1 MNTSY
6 PTGLGWYPDEQTG
19 GTKFWDG
26 RQWTGDLRPPRK
38 RFAAAAHHR
47 GGGITACIIGG
58 LCFFS
63 SPSQLTNPSPETTDP
78 AASFVAALVLSA
90 ALVVWGVY
98 LLRGQGPT
106 TKAVLERI
114 RRERLA
120 SDAYGTPPAHSYFEP
135 APAFNSASNTS
146 SNTTTDQTA
155 AATIT
160 AAQIQAISDPE
171 TARALQ
177 NLQALLYTRTISPE
191 EFQRAKNKLLGDN

>member
-1 MNTSY
+1 MAISLNDSRA
-6 PTGLGWYPDEQTG
+6 LAH
-19 GTKFWDG
+19 KC
-26 RQWTGDLRPPRK
+26 PP
-38 RFAAAAHHR
+38 AAAAHQR
-47 GGGITACIIGG
+47 VGGITACIIGG

-63 SPSQLTNPSPETTDP
+63 SPSQLTNPSPETTYP

-120 SDAYGTPPAHSYFEP
+120 SDAYGTPPAHSYFET
-135 APAFNSASNTS
+135 APAFNSAS

-160 AAQIQAISDPE
+160 AAQIQAISNPE

-191 EFQRAKNKLLGDN
+191 EFQRAKNKLLRDN

>member
-26 RQWTGDLRPPRK
+26 SEWTGDLRPPRK

-58 LCFFS
+58 LFLLS

-78 AASFVAALVLSA
+78 AASFVAALMLSA
-90 ALVVWGVY
+90 ALVAWGIY
-98 LLRGQGPT
+98 LLRGQGST
-106 TKAVLERI
+106 TKAVFERI
-114 RRERLA
+114 RRKRLA
-120 SDAYGTPPAHSYFEP
+120 SDVYGTPPAHSHFE
-135 APAFNSASNTS
+135 AVPAFNSASN
-146 SNTTTDQTA
+146 TDQTA

-160 AAQIQAISDPE
+160 AAQIQAISNPE

>member
-1 MNTSY
+1 M
-6 PTGLGWYPDEQTG
+6 
-19 GTKFWDG
+19 
-26 RQWTGDLRPPRK
+26 
-38 RFAAAAHHR
+38 
-47 GGGITACIIGG
+47 
-58 LCFFS
+58 
-63 SPSQLTNPSPETTDP
+63 
-78 AASFVAALVLSA
+78 LSA

-120 SDAYGTPPAHSYFEP
+120 SDAYGTPPAHSHFE
-135 APAFNSASNTS
+135 AVPAFNSASN
-146 SNTTTDQTA
+146 TDQTA

-160 AAQIQAISDPE
+160 AAQIQAISNPE

>member
-1 MNTSY
+1 M
-6 PTGLGWYPDEQTG
+6 
-19 GTKFWDG
+19 
-26 RQWTGDLRPPRK
+26 
-38 RFAAAAHHR
+38 
-47 GGGITACIIGG
+47 
-58 LCFFS
+58 
-63 SPSQLTNPSPETTDP
+63 
-78 AASFVAALVLSA
+78 LSA
-90 ALVVWGVY
+90 ALVAWGIY

-106 TKAVLERI
+106 TKAVHERM

-120 SDAYGTPPAHSYFEP
+120 SDVYSTTQAHSYFET
-135 APAFNSASNTS
+135 APAFNSASN

-160 AAQIQAISDPE
+160 AAQIQAISNPE

>member
-1 MNTSY
+1 M
-6 PTGLGWYPDEQTG
+6 
-19 GTKFWDG
+19 
-26 RQWTGDLRPPRK
+26 
-38 RFAAAAHHR
+38 
-47 GGGITACIIGG
+47 
-58 LCFFS
+58 
-63 SPSQLTNPSPETTDP
+63 
-78 AASFVAALVLSA
+78 LSA

-120 SDAYGTPPAHSYFEP
+120 SDAYGTPPAHSYFET
-135 APAFNSASNTS
+135 APAFNSASN
-146 SNTTTDQTA
+146 SNATTDQTA

-160 AAQIQAISDPE
+160 AAQIQAISNPE